1 MSSVPQT
8 TDADPDQGG
17 RPAPPDRRRQRLA
30 SYTVRNMVYSML
42 IVLALV
48 LVWWSLTYNPTEQQ
62 PRAVE
67 VGSTATYAAEQAD
80 WPVWVPDPG
89 DGWTPTVVWFEPVD
103 ELPTWHVSYVTPE
116 GEYLAIHQAADV
128 TDAWVEEVL
137 AGAGEVG
144 EAELDGPSGER
155 TWTVWQ
161 AESGNA
167 ENAWVLGPDG
177 AGGATVAVHGTAD
190 QAEAQELLDAVEPRD

>member
-1 MSSVPQT
+1 
-8 TDADPDQGG
+8 
-17 RPAPPDRRRQRLA
+17 
-30 SYTVRNMVYSML
+30 MVYSML

-89 DGWTPTVVWFEPVD
+89 EGWTPTVVWFEPVG
-103 ELPTWHVSYVTPE
+103 EVPTWHVSYVTPE
-116 GEYLAIHQAADV
+116 GEYLALHQAADV
-128 TDAWVEEVL
+128 TQVWQEEVL
-137 AGAGEVG
+137 AGADEVGEVG
-144 EAELDGPSGER
+144 LAGPTGER
-155 TWTVWQ
+155 IWSVWE

-167 ENAWVLGPDG
+167 QNAWVLGPDDADG
-177 AGGATVAVHGTAD
+177 STVAVHGTAAED
-190 QAEAQELLDAVEPRD
+190 EAQELLDSVEPRD